1 DHAGNVYAV
10 DRLGHRVYRFAPDGS
25 RSVLAGTGTPG
36 HSGDGG
42 PATAAETVAPDGVA
56 VDQAGNV
63 YFTESS
69 VTLPFFQVRGRPPAE
84 DVRMVD
90 ASGTIHTVAGSG
102 SFGSGGVGGPALSA
116 QLAAPYSVAVGPD
129 QSLLVGEVGLQRVL
143 RFRSGGAL
151 DLVAGRALP
160 VVGAYSGDGGP
171 ARTARLYRPEGL
183 GEAGAGKGF
192 LADP

>member
-69 VTLPFFQVRGRPPAE
+69 VTLTFFQGRALPPAD

-102 SFGSGGVGGPALSA
+102 SFGSRRVRGPPLSPPPP
-116 QLAAPYSVAVGPD
+116 APDSVAVAP
-129 QSLLVGEVGLQRVL
+129 
-143 RFRSGGAL
+143 
-151 DLVAGRALP
+151 
-160 VVGAYSGDGGP
+160 
-171 ARTARLYRPEGL
+171 
-183 GEAGAGKGF
+183 
-192 LADP
+192 